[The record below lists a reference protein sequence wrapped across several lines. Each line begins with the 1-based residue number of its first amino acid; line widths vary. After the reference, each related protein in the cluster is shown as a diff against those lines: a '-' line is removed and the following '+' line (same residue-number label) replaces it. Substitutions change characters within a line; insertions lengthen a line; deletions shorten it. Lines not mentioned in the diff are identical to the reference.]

1 MTRSAVRKLLR
12 DAAEAA
18 PSPAP
23 ALEAVPALEPGPASE
38 DAGSPRESL
47 FRPEVLAQKQTQW
60 LGTVLL
66 QPKLSHT
73 IFARAALA
81 LMALVLAFL
90 CFGSYTR
97 KARLNGWV
105 MPDMGLVRVFAPQP
119 GVITAIRVHEGDT
132 VRKGATLMLLSGELR
147 TETLGASKAE
157 IVGRLTSRRDSL
169 AREAQV
175 QAGLLDQQQSDLGRR
190 LAAMREQ
197 QQHLADEI
205 ALQRQRLNLA
215 QATAQRDRQMRARDL
230 IPLPRFEQSEQDR
243 LDQSAKLQALQRSQA
258 ALRSDMGIAEAAVH
272 ELPFRRQTQAGESGR
287 NIATLEQELEEAEAR
302 RQIVVTAPQDGIVS
316 TIQAELGGAAS
327 TSSPLL
333 SIVPAGSTFQAQLF
347 SPTRAI
353 GFVRTGQHVALRY
366 QAFPYQKF
374 GSYQGTVADIS
385 GSALSPSELPQH
397 LTGLTSLIAANE
409 PAYRIVVHLARQD
422 IDAYGASVPLKPG
435 MQLEADV
442 LLDRRSLI
450 EWVFEPLY
458 AVARK

>member
-1 MTRSAVRKLLR
+1 M
-12 DAAEAA
+12 
-18 PSPAP
+18 
-23 ALEAVPALEPGPASE
+23 
-38 DAGSPRESL
+38 
-47 FRPEVLAQKQTQW
+47 
-60 LGTVLL
+60 LL

-73 IFARAALA
+73 VFARAALA
-81 LMALVLAFL
+81 LLALVLAFL

-157 IVGRLTSRRDSL
+157 IVGRLSSRRDSL
-169 AREAQV
+169 AHDAQV
-175 QAGLLDQQQSDLGRR
+175 QAGLLDQQQADLGRR
-190 LAAMREQ
+190 LEALREQ
-197 QQHLADEI
+197 RQHLADEI
-205 ALQRQRLNLA
+205 ALQRQRLQLA
-215 QATAQRDRQMRARDL
+215 QTTAQRDRAMRGRDL
-230 IPLPRFEQSEQDR
+230 IPLPRYEQSEQDR
-243 LDQSAKLQALQRSQA
+243 LDQSAKLQALQRNQA
-258 ALRSDMGIAEAAVH
+258 ALRSDMGLAEAAVH
-272 ELPFRRQTQAGESGR
+272 ELPFKRQTQAGEAGR
-287 NIATLEQELEEAEAR
+287 NVATLEQELEEAEAR
-302 RQIVVTAPQDGIVS
+302 RQIVVTAPQDGVVS
-316 TIQAELGGAAS
+316 AIQAEPGGAAG

-333 SIVPAGSTFQAQLF
+333 SIVPAGSKFQAQLF

-353 GFVRTGQHVALRY
+353 GFVRVGQHVALRY

-374 GSYQGTVADIS
+374 GAYQGTVVDIS

-397 LTGLTSLIAANE
+397 LTGLTSLVTANE
-409 PAYRIVVHLARQD
+409 PAYRIVVQLDRQD
-422 IDAYGASVPLKPG
+422 IDAYGARVPLKPG